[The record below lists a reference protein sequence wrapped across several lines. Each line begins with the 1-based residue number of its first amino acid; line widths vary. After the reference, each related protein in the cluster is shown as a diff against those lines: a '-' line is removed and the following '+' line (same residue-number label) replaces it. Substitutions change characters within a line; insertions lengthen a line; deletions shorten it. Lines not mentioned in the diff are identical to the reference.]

1 MPRPRPRPRPLQL
14 VEQKNVVSNNSP
26 RPKTPP
32 NEEKEVLKNAME
44 FLKRMNREKVLAIYD
59 NFKLRE
65 KDSALQ
71 INIQTEKVEKEN
83 LKMKQLSG
91 DIISVPSVEIPNLD
105 RDVVRIKSVTVEED
119 SKFRTPIP
127 MFSEYFYQSSGKSR
141 ETNLEGIWLPCGDFP
156 LKERLPNLKY
166 HKLEDEI
173 LETIDLLLK
182 GGDSMDD
189 EKYLELFPQFAEE
202 FPTWQSLIQSI
213 LKYGR
218 FISETNA
225 MISHKL
231 SSVYPQ
237 VKSASGVRAEGKKV
251 TKSKPKK
258 KKGNLKPR
266 GKPQPTKKRSKSK
279 GGNKT
284 KKKGTQTKKKKV

>member
-1 MPRPRPRPRPLQL
+1 MPRTRNRPRPLQL
-14 VEQKNVVSNNSP
+14 ELVKQKNVVSNNSP

-44 FLKRMNREKVLAIYD
+44 YLKRMNRETVLAIYD

-65 KDSALQ
+65 KESALQ

-91 DIISVPSVEIPNLD
+91 DIISVPSVEIPNLN

-119 SKFRTPIP
+119 GKFRTPIP

-141 ETNLEGIWLPCGDFP
+141 ETNLEGIWLPCGDVP

-173 LETIDLLLK
+173 LETIDFLLK
-182 GGDSMDD
+182 GGNSMD
-189 EKYLELFPQFAEE
+189 EKKYLELFPQFAEE

-237 VKSASGVRAEGKKV
+237 DKSASGARAEGKKV
-251 TKSKPKK
+251 TKAKPKK
-258 KKGNLKPR
+258 KKGNLKP
-266 GKPQPTKKRSKSK
+266 TKKRSQRKRGGQRKK
-279 GGNKT
+279 GSQS
-284 KKKGTQTKKKKV
+284 KKK